1 MPFHTGVSLR
11 LHAPPEQWREVIY
24 LLAGVTI
31 WARHTW
37 ETLTLGRAR
46 KHGLKERPLLEH
58 QGVSG
63 SILHGSG
70 AILWPACQKNWG
82 GELS

>member
-1 MPFHTGVSLR
+1 MRACCPVPIITGALKHRIGGYLPTLPTATVPFHTGVSLR

-37 ETLTLGRAR
+37 ETLTLGR
-46 KHGLKERPLLEH
+46 
-58 QGVSG
+58 V
-63 SILHGSG
+63 
-70 AILWPACQKNWG
+70 QKLG
-82 GELS
+82 P